1 MGLLDEKKVSDD
13 IIDVDLSETQKK
25 RFRIDGDNDR
35 ILELNTS
42 DLSVINR
49 LEPTYKRLNELMKK
63 AVALESSEN
72 EEIELAELS
81 EILKSV
87 DKEMR
92 SLIDELFDAP
102 VSEVCAPFGTMY
114 DPFNGTFRFE
124 HIINVILGL
133 YEQNMKKEFDKIKTR
148 VSKHTKKYTS

>member
-49 LEPTYKRLNELMKK
+49 LEPTYEKLNSLMKK
-63 AVALESSEN
+63 AITLEASES
-72 EEIELAELS
+72 EEIELGELS

-102 VSEVCAPFGTMY
+102 VSEVCAPSGTMY

-133 YEQNMKKEFDKIKTR
+133 YEQNMKKEFEQVKKR